1 MRGAT
6 RRARQGGRRPPPAP
20 SGRFSFDP
28 PIPDVVVGA
37 LQVRPRPVRGLE
49 PSPEGE
55 EDQLLGGGAGGPRT
69 SRPWTVAT
77 DGDATVEITGTI
89 VTRAR
94 DDTRAPVTEAQPI
107 IVAQA
112 EPTLWSHPGAGW
124 VKIETVPAL
133 AG

>member
-77 DGDATVEITGTI
+77 DGATTTATTETSA
-89 VTRAR
+89 TRAG
-94 DDTRAPVTEAQPI
+94 DDTRAPVTEAQSI
-107 IVAQA
+107 IVAHAQ
-112 EPTLWSHPGAGW
+112 PTLW
-124 VKIETVPAL
+124 
-133 AG
+133 